1 MRDSAGKWCTVVD
14 ETMLG
19 LEGAF
24 FFIFFF
30 FTTAKKES

>member
-24 FFIFFF
+24 LFFIF